1 MRRKNELPH
10 VPLTLR
16 LPRKTLARLERTG
29 DRLTVRAGE
38 LLCDGRSRVRWV
50 WLVLDG
56 ALLVEAEGAITT
68 VSSGEQW
75 GAAQVLEHDDRPY
88 VLTAVAPSD
97 LIVLS
102 EREFYG
108 LLATDGGFAVFLSH
122 QLAARLHE
130 VA

>member
-1 MRRKNELPH
+1 MRRKHELPDTAVSLS
-10 VPLTLR
+10 VPR
-16 LPRKTLARLERTG
+16 STLARLDRAG
-29 DRLTVRAGE
+29 DRLRVPAGHV
-38 LLCDGRSRVRWV
+38 LCDGRSRIQWV

-56 ALLVEAEGAITT
+56 ALLVEGPGSVDT
-68 VSSGEQW
+68 VGKGQQW

-88 VLTAVAPSD
+88 IVTAIADCDVVALP
-97 LIVLS
+97 
-102 EREFYG
+102 EREFLA